1 MNFFHKLNAA
11 IDRNDSLLCV
21 GLDPTP
27 EQLPDRYRTSEDL
40 LENLL
45 AWNRA
50 VIQETQDLVCAFKPN
65 IAFYEALG
73 ERGMALLRRTL
84 ALIPPH
90 IPLLLDAKRGDIGST
105 AAAYA
110 RACFDQLGVDG
121 VTLSPYLGR
130 DSIDPFAAYPDK
142 GLFVLCHTSNP
153 GAAAIQGLPIQEG
166 KQTLPLYLKIAQLA
180 TSWAP
185 NVGLVVGATYPE
197 ALAQVR
203 ALVPDRWFLAPG
215 VGAQGGDLAAALA
228 GGLRKDGRGL
238 LISVTR
244 GVTLAEDHRAAAA
257 QLRER
262 IRQAQGRGS
271 GRSVTKAAPRPRQEP
286 ISPGQR
292 ALVVDLFRLGAIQ
305 FGQFTLAS
313 GLESPIYIDLRL
325 LVSAP
330 RILARAAQEYAR
342 ILAGL
347 PWDRIAGVP
356 YAALPIGTAVALA
369 GDAPLIYPRK
379 EAKEYGLAKAIE
391 GAWQPGERVVIIED
405 LITSGGSTLRTAE
418 RLRAAGLE
426 VTDAIVLI
434 DRQQGGVE
442 RLAQAGITAHSVFT
456 LTQILDILVAEGLL
470 GPEKRAQV
478 LDFIRQA

>member
-1 MNFFHKLNAA
+1 MNFFRKLNAA

-27 EQLPDRYRTSEDL
+27 EQLPDRYRASEDL
-40 LENLL
+40 FENLL
-45 AWNRA
+45 AWNQA

-73 ERGMALLRRTL
+73 EPGMTLLRRTL

-90 IPLLLDAKRGDIGST
+90 IPVLLDAKRGDIGST

-110 RACFDQLGVDG
+110 RACFHELGVDA

-130 DSIDPFAAYPDK
+130 DSIDPFAAYADK

-153 GAAAIQGLPIQEG
+153 GAAEIQGLPVQDG
-166 KQTLPLYLKIAQLA
+166 DGSTPLYLRIAQLA
-180 TSWAP
+180 TGWAP

-203 ALVPDRWFLAPG
+203 ALAPDRWFLVPG
-215 VGAQGGDLAAALA
+215 VGAQGGDLAASLA
-228 GGLRKDGRGL
+228 GGLRADGRGL
-238 LISVTR
+238 LIAVTR
-244 GVTLAEDHRAAAA
+244 GVTLAKDHRAAAS
-257 QLRER
+257 QLREQ
-262 IRQAQGRGS
+262 IRQARDKLQAQARAPE
-271 GRSVTKAAPRPRQEP
+271 KAPHEL
-286 ISPGQR
+286 SPGQR
-292 ALVVDLFRLGAIQ
+292 ALVVELFRLGAIQ
-305 FGQFTLAS
+305 FGSFTLAS

-347 PWDRIAGVP
+347 AHDRIAGVP

-369 GDAPLIYPRK
+369 ADTPLIYPRK

-405 LITSGGSTLRTAE
+405 LITSGGSTLATAE
-418 RLRAAGLE
+418 RLRSAGLE

-470 GPEKRAQV
+470 EPEKRAQV
-478 LDFIRQA
+478 LAFIRGA